1 MKKNNT
7 QANELVASFFG
18 IDAEEVVSK
27 TFHEETT
34 EKMATYR
41 SQDELG
47 RAQMYA
53 VEVTDNARMK
63 RQILEFSNE
72 FISTVKMFEAYDYV
86 PAAYKRE
93 TMRFFNSHFPTF
105 DKNSANALG
114 QHMKKSLEY
123 IKEIPGALIE
133 RGRSA
138 HLSND
143 VFRRL
148 VKRSRSAF
156 FVEMRKDVSRMDQFK
171 TRLDKYCELVWTLVM
186 QEEGTVLS
194 DMPLAD
200 KIARRIDNAENHVE
214 AFLNDTCNVHLESKV
229 RAETLYKEY
238 ETWVTE
244 RSAEILGRKKFT
256 ETVFNLLPH
265 TTQQYVKGNS
275 YITGIKVAK

>member
-1 MKKNNT
+1 MKKNDT
-7 QANELVASFFG
+7 QVNELVATFFG
-18 IDAEEVVSK
+18 IDAEEVTSK
-27 TFHEETT
+27 TFHEEAN

-41 SQDELG
+41 GQDELG

-72 FISTVKMFEAYDYV
+72 FISTIKVFEVYDYI

-105 DKNSANALG
+105 DKNAANALG
-114 QHMKKSLEY
+114 QHLKKSLEY

-133 RGRSA
+133 RGKSA

-148 VKRSRSAF
+148 IERSRSVF
-156 FVEMRKDVSRMDQFK
+156 FVDLRKDVSRMSQFK
-171 TRLDKYCELVWTLVM
+171 SRLDKYCELVWSLVM

-194 DMPLAD
+194 DMPLAE
-200 KIARRIDNAENHVE
+200 KVSRRKAIAVGHVE
-214 AFLNDTCNVHLESKV
+214 AFLNDTCNVHRESKV
-229 RAETLYKEY
+229 LAEALYKEY
-238 ETWVTE
+238 ESWVIARDVE
-244 RSAEILGRKKFT
+244 MLGRKTFT
-256 ETVFNLLPH
+256 DAVFNLIPYA
-265 TTQQYVKGNS
+265 TQKYVKGKS
-275 YITGIKVAK
+275 YITGIRITK